1 MESESPLHRVSAAML
16 GDFETIM
23 AEATNR
29 IWLQV
34 PAYADVMVQRD
45 ELADRVRENIA
56 IVIECLMKD
65 RRPSQVELDRAL
77 KNGERR
83 ALQGVAHEAII
94 QSFRNAERTLDDSL
108 AQWCAQ
114 FRMDGDSTRIA
125 KRQMVDHL
133 DAIER
138 AMLSG
143 FVAMRMRISTQNAL
157 TEPDLV
163 NRLVSGQVIPAQ
175 EVEYLAIA
183 LGWGQEDVS
192 GSRFLGVCVALAE
205 ESELHDLVSI
215 RHRMVA
221 KLHAVI
227 GQPILSGTVRTD
239 SGLSIAAFAVPYAY
253 APEALAELTDAAIS
267 EVQPGLRALA
277 AIGSPRIGLS
287 EAGSSCREAISTLE
301 VGRAQGVHS
310 RTIIYSEVLLEVLA
324 LRNPMIMRQLHDEY
338 IRPLSAYDFLEE
350 TLRCFLETDQSIAKT
365 ALRLRV
371 HKNTVI
377 YRVRRIQELTGLDL
391 HLVRDVARAVLAI
404 EGAAFAAADKGAE
417 VPARP

>member
-1 MESESPLHRVSAAML
+1 M
-16 GDFETIM
+16 
-23 AEATNR
+23 
-29 IWLQV
+29 
-34 PAYADVMVQRD
+34 
-45 ELADRVRENIA
+45 
-56 IVIECLMKD
+56 
-65 RRPSQVELDRAL
+65 
-77 KNGERR
+77 
-83 ALQGVAHEAII
+83 
-94 QSFRNAERTLDDSL
+94 
-108 AQWCAQ
+108 
-114 FRMDGDSTRIA
+114 
-125 KRQMVDHL
+125 
-133 DAIER
+133 
-138 AMLSG
+138 
-143 FVAMRMRISTQNAL
+143 
-157 TEPDLV
+157 
-163 NRLVSGQVIPAQ
+163 
-175 EVEYLAIA
+175 
-183 LGWGQEDVS
+183 
-192 GSRFLGVCVALAE
+192 
-205 ESELHDLVSI
+205 
-215 RHRMVA
+215 
-221 KLHAVI
+221 
-227 GQPILSGTVRTD
+227 
-239 SGLSIAAFAVPYAY
+239 SIAAFAVPYAY

-338 IRPLSAYDFLEE
+338 IRPLSTYDFLEE